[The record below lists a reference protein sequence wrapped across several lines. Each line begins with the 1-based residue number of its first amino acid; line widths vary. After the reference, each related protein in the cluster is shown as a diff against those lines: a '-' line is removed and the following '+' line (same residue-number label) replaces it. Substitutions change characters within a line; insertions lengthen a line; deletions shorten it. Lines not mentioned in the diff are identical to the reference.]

1 MNLRRYLVIA
11 AMAFATTACA
21 SNATKPQ
28 APPAISAIETAPIEI
43 IGSETNS
50 ASIASSTPAQVHD
63 TADGAGIDYPP
74 GIPAD
79 PASAAAYTVTPLAA
93 GAPTS
98 LDAVDAPSSSESL
111 TEAERDAAVLY
122 TEETVADPWQG
133 FNRRMHSV
141 NNGIDKYFAR
151 PLAIGYDKITPQP
164 VQSSVSRFF
173 KNLGGPGTAVNQLLQ
188 GRPIRALQSL
198 GRFAVNATV
207 GVGGL
212 FDPATRFGMPNR
224 DEEDFG
230 QTLATW
236 GWHDSRYLVMPLL
249 GPRTVRDTVSMV
261 GDQPLSPL
269 GYVEDTGVANG
280 LRILQ
285 LADGRAKALP
295 MDEMRKQAPDE
306 YALVRDAWM
315 QRRNRQIK
323 QDLRTTT
330 D

>member
-1 MNLRRYLVIA
+1 MY
-11 AMAFATTACA
+11 
-21 SNATKPQ
+21 
-28 APPAISAIETAPIEI
+28 
-43 IGSETNS
+43 
-50 ASIASSTPAQVHD
+50 
-63 TADGAGIDYPP
+63 
-74 GIPAD
+74 
-79 PASAAAYTVTPLAA
+79 
-93 GAPTS
+93 
-98 LDAVDAPSSSESL
+98 
-111 TEAERDAAVLY
+111 
-122 TEETVADPWQG
+122 
-133 FNRRMHSV
+133 SV

-151 PLAIGYDKITPQP
+151 PLARTYDKITPQP

-173 KNLGGPGTAVNQLLQ
+173 KNLSGPATAVNQLLQ
-188 GRPIRALQSL
+188 GRPVRALQSL

-236 GWHDSRYLVMPLL
+236 GWHDSRYLVLPLL

-285 LADGRAKALP
+285 LADGRAKALS